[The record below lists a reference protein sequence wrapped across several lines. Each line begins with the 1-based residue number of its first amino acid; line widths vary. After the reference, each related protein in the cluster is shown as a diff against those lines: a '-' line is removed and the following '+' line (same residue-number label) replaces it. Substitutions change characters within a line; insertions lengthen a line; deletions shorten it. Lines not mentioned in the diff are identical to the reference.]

1 MAHAVRLQMMII
13 KTHVCGQPS
22 LLCDDHQ
29 TKSFFLILWEATI
42 MRFVRCFPLFLGFF
56 CSPHGYFGTAAL
68 NQSNCSFFL
77 LHQSIDYLRSLLQ
90 FRNTAPLLP
99 LPTASSGTP
108 ARSSLC
114 FSVHWKDPWKA
125 LQLSGKGRPAE
136 GCRKRIADGFSSN
149 FQLWVSAFCFM
160 CLTLRAAVNHV
171 EALWP
176 QWGIFCPQACWFFA
190 EITKQLMLLKQN
202 SKALMLQHQLP
213 DDFIHS
219 CSCHL

>member
-22 LLCDDHQ
+22 LLCDGHQ
-29 TKSFFLILWEATI
+29 TKSFFLI
-42 MRFVRCFPLFLGFF
+42 FVRSHDHEVCQMLPSVSRVFLLSAWLFW
-56 CSPHGYFGTAAL
+56 
-68 NQSNCSFFL
+68 NCSVKPVKLQLFPAAPV
-77 LHQSIDYLRSLLQ
+77 DYLRSLLQ

-99 LPTASSGTP
+99 LPTASPGTP

-125 LQLSGKGRPAE
+125 LQLSGKGRAAE

-149 FQLWVSAFCFM
+149 FQLWVSAFCLM

-176 QWGIFCPQACWFFA
+176 HWGIFCPQACWFFS